1 MKKERIPGIFI
12 LLLTCVLFAA
22 CAPGSRDLRPEQEE
36 NVLTYACLDPLDNEM
51 QNRINKFNQTHEDI
65 QIEVLDYSD
74 ENGIQR
80 LFTELALG
88 RVPDI
93 MELYKQGERGRPG
106 DSGAWKRYNGDY
118 WADEYWLPYRQMAQ
132 RGYLEELWPYIEND
146 PELGREAVLEAPLKA
161 SEVDGGL
168 YMLYK
173 HVTIATLTGP
183 ESVVGKRCGWT
194 LEELLETFSTMPEG
208 STIMRYDA
216 TRWDIYSRV
225 LSPTLDQFIDW
236 GAGTCSFDSEEF
248 RTMLEFL
255 NALPDKVETA
265 PSRAE
270 RNEEWVHR
278 ALGGLQMLEAECLFS
293 LNTVLHADA
302 YFGGDE
308 HASFVGFPTADGRSG
323 SFFRPEGRILGM
335 SSVCEHKEEA
345 WDFMRQ
351 LIVRKY
357 RSTGAIKNDRWYMK
371 IHIPVNREDY
381 EVGNRYDMS
390 EGPEELFYYYEHYV
404 GGPKIKLYPLTEE
417 QLQRFETLMNS
428 ITRLYWPDDALSDL
442 VWDAIGPYFAGDKTI
457 DQVIDLVQ
465 NRAGLYVSE
474 SS

>member
-1 MKKERIPGIFI
+1 MKKGKILII
-12 LLLTCVLFAA
+12 LTLLLTCTFLTA
-22 CAPGSRDLRPEQEE
+22 CAPGGKDLRPEQEE
-36 NVLTYACLDPLDNEM
+36 NVLTYAALTPVDNEL
-51 QNRINKFNQTHEDI
+51 QNRINKFNQDHEDI

-93 MELYKQGERGRPG
+93 MELYKEGDPGRPSAEG
-106 DSGAWKRYNGDY
+106 VQTRYNRDY
-118 WADEYWLPYRQMAQ
+118 LGEYWLPYRQMAQ
-132 RGYLEELWPYIEND
+132 RGYLEDLWPYIEND
-146 PELGREAVLEAPLKA
+146 PELGREALLEAPLKA
-161 SEVDGGL
+161 AEVNGSL
-168 YMLYK
+168 YMLFK
-173 HVTIATLTGP
+173 HMSIATLTGA
-183 ESVVGKRCGWT
+183 ESVVGERYGWT

-208 STIMRYDA
+208 STIMRYSA

-225 LSPTLDQFIDW
+225 LSPALDQFIDW
-236 GAGTCSFDSEEF
+236 EAGTCSFDSENF
-248 RTMLEFL
+248 RILLEFL
-255 NALPDKVETA
+255 NALPDKVDLPA
-265 PSRAE
+265 SLDE
-270 RNEEWVHR
+270 RNEEFAR
-278 ALGGLQMLEAECLFS
+278 REFGGLQMLEAECLYS
-293 LNTVLHADA
+293 LNTFIYADA

-308 HASFVGFPTADGRSG
+308 RASFVGFPTADGSSG
-323 SFFRPEGRILGM
+323 SFFRPEGRILAM
-335 SSVCEHKEEA
+335 SSVCEHKEAA

-381 EVGNRYDMS
+381 EIGNRYDMG
-390 EGPEELFYYYEHYV
+390 ERPEDLPPHRAYR
-404 GGPKIKLYPLTEE
+404 GGPKVKVYPPTEE
-417 QLQRFETLMNS
+417 HLQRFETLMNS

-442 VWDAIGPYFAGDKTI
+442 VWDAIGPYFAGDKTM